1 FGSMMHV
8 GIIELRR
15 CQSEKCQQELKAIN
29 TH

>member
-1 FGSMMHV
+1 MHV

-15 CQSEKCQQELKAIN
+15 CQSEKCQQELKQIN

>member
-1 FGSMMHV
+1 MMHV

-15 CQSEKCQQELKAIN
+15 CQSENCQQELKAIN